1 MDFGTMSAKLSAG
14 EYKTMEEFGA
24 DVELII
30 ANCRQFNPPGTY
42 PDTCAKALEAVWRPL
57 WAKLTVKKL
66 TYQEKRTLQGVMNKL
81 VQDPL

>member
-14 EYKTMEEFGA
+14 EYRTMEEFAA
-24 DVELII
+24 DIELIL

-42 PDTCAKALEAVWRPL
+42 PSTCANTLEGIWKPL
-57 WAKLTVKKL
+57 WAKAMVRKL
-66 TYQEKRTLQGVMNKL
+66 TYQEKRTLQGIMNKL